1 MYSFIFDQTYIN
13 LFILVIIVSIVMF
26 LWRKLIILE
35 GNFFVLEKRVNLIKK
50 DAREDSISRNIE
62 KSDIIMN
69 EIFKDFCPMNACKQS
84 ACFSSTGGDASG
96 TCDANSCDPLSNSQK
111 NKPYNISLDE
121 NMVQFVSSKPSK
133 QLDGGDCGDGGD
145 GSDGSDDRDIISFA
159 NGGNLSINALVDQE
173 DAADIDKMVD
183 TIISSSEKYEN
194 KVHSE
199 PNYID
204 AVAAAVAVAGDTDA
218 SEQNDNDNMSISSE
232 ITFTSDDKKNDK
244 TLMKKY
250 SKMSLDKLKEVCTTL
265 NINSDGTR
273 NQLITRIMDVK

>member
-133 QLDGGDCGDGGD
+133 QLDGDDCD
-145 GSDGSDDRDIISFA
+145 DIISFA

-173 DAADIDKMVD
+173 NAEDAEDADTDAIDKMVD

-194 KVHSE
+194 KVHGE
-199 PNYID
+199 PNYIAGIAGAAD
-204 AVAAAVAVAGDTDA
+204 ADA

-273 NQLITRIMDVK
+273 NQLITRIMDVKK